1 MPNLHPNY
9 AICFEVVSS
18 NIFQHVATDALDN
31 SSARHATF
39 RKFFSSVG
47 FSENPS
53 IFLSLVLF

>member
-18 NIFQHVATDALDN
+18 NIFQHVAADTLDN

-39 RKFFSSVG
+39 RKFFSNVG

-53 IFLSLVLF
+53 IGS